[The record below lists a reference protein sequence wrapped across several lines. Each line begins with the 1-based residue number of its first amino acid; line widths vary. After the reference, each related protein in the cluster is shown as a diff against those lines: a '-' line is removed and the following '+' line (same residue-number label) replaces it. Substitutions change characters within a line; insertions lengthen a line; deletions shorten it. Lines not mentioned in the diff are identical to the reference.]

1 MILLAYFLIVIDLQ
15 IPANSISPVDD
26 ISFQKVFANSG
37 LVIIGSITAYLIGQ
51 LIDIQIFHFIRTRT
65 GGKHVWLRATGSTV
79 ISQLI
84 DSYVV
89 IFIAFGKYEPTTLFG
104 LPFYSLI
111 NTPTLVSISTTN
123 FVYKLCIAILLT
135 PLIYLS
141 HSLIERY
148 LGDEMIH
155 LHHHD

>member
-51 LIDIQIFHFIRTRT
+51 LIDIQIFHFIRT
-65 GGKHVWLRATGSTV
+65 

-135 PLIYLS
+135 PLIYIS

-155 LHHHD
+155 LHHRD